1 MSGAVEVL
9 TTKFGEPERLTCSLP
24 SIAFPP
30 VSERKHGE
38 VCMAI
43 LRKNG
48 RFLLQT
54 KLSYPNSVMR
64 LPSGGIKAGED
75 VEHALLREVWE
86 ETNLEVSV
94 DRFVAL
100 LRYEDDRDRAAFQT
114 FLFFLREIDGVLQTN
129 DPNEKISEWREAL
142 PGELPGYAD
151 KLREIEPSWGNW
163 GLFRAAAIDALSDF
177 CTGSRF

>member
-1 MSGAVEVL
+1 MSGAVESL
-9 TTKFGEPERLTCSLP
+9 ARKFGNPKHVTCSLP
-24 SIAFPP
+24 SIEFPP
-30 VSERKHGE
+30 VSERRHGE

-54 KLSYPNSVMR
+54 KRSYPNSVMR

-100 LRYEDDRDRAAFQT
+100 LRYRADEDRAAFQT
-114 FLFFLREIDGVLQTN
+114 FLFFMREIDGHFQTN
-129 DPNEKISEWREAL
+129 DPTEKITDWAEAR
-142 PGELPGYAD
+142 PDELLGYAEE
-151 KLREIEPSWGNW
+151 LRRIEPSWANW
-163 GLFRAAAIDALSDF
+163 GLFRAAALEALAQY
-177 CTGSRF
+177 CAGTEL